1 MRTSSRALFSM
12 AFLVAVLSGCG
23 GGGSNDLDNAGPVP
37 GVQQFPGGIWE
48 GTTGS
53 GASTRSVFGYID
65 PGSDGKGGDFYFAKG
80 AAGNSGYD
88 SLYGRLSVNVTSVLA
103 TNVTY
108 FSGQDGKF
116 AQGLNLRGTASANPT
131 TGKTAIISASY
142 SDPIGTLAA
151 TGATTPLRLEYSQ
164 LNNYTA
170 RAELLAGTYRGGSLF
185 GGGWMLTISAQGA
198 VSGYV
203 GSCSLTGSAGIQS
216 SSSAVYRIN
225 LNLLGDEVLCPNT
238 GTGQGGV
245 AVLKFDPTTGL
256 RTGIWVLTRNTAGLP
271 TTYVLNG
278 SADAVSPAQP
288 LPVGQNAAGHW
299 AGTNN
304 AAGNAGVTAV
314 VLPDNAYFFYKR
326 VGTGYDVLYG
336 TLLGGAQSSLFTSSD
351 GVYFAN
357 QQSVQNQYSG
367 GVTLNADARTGES
380 FTGSYADPTVG
391 GASTRFVTGPDT
403 GYPYFSLTPQ
413 SLATL
418 AGLYRSN
425 AVGFGGA
432 STSLDISP
440 AGVLTGTTSD
450 GCDITAQLQP
460 YQAGQ
465 ANLNVYRVESL
476 AYAGLCPQAGAPL
489 QSGVASAQFDASGTR
504 VIGLRILAAGQGP
517 SGQRA
522 NTVFLGGKLS
532 SGPIVPAGQI
542 AAGYWTGTTNAAGN
556 TRISTVVLPNND
568 YFFYKRAGTGYDVL
582 FGTLF
587 ESGRNPPFTSTDG
600 VYFASLQRQYN
611 SGVAVSA
618 TARTGVS
625 FIGSYADPTLAGASI
640 LFDTGPDPEYPY
652 VSPVSQSVAA
662 LVGQYRSNISGFGGV
677 NTSLDIS
684 LLGAIKGSTSDG
696 CELEGRLEPYP
707 ANQANLNLY
716 RVEGLVYKGLCS
728 QAGTLLQ
735 SGIASAQFDAGARV
749 IGLRILTA
757 GQGPSGQRVN
767 TVFLGS
773 RQ

>member
-1 MRTSSRALFSM
+1 MVLLSTA
-12 AFLVAVLSGCG
+12 LSGCG
-23 GGGSNDLDNAGPVP
+23 GGGSDDLDNVGPLP
-37 GVQQFPGGIWE
+37 GAQQFPGGIWE

-53 GASTRSVFGYID
+53 GASARSVFGYID

-103 TNVTY
+103 TNATY

-116 AQGLNLRGTASANPT
+116 AQNLNLRGTASANT
-131 TGKTAIISASY
+131 VTGKTAVISASY

-151 TGATTPLRLEYSQ
+151 TGATTPLKLEYSQ
-164 LNNYTA
+164 LNNYAA
-170 RAELLAGTYRGGSLF
+170 RAELLAGTYRGGSVF
-185 GGGWMLTISAQGA
+185 GGGWMLTIGAQGA

-216 SSSAVYRIN
+216 SNSAVYRIN
-225 LNLLGDEVLCPNT
+225 LNLLGDEVLCPST

-245 AVLKFDPTTGL
+245 AVLKFDLTTGL
-256 RTGIWVLTRNTAGLP
+256 RTGIWVLTRNTAGQP

-278 SADAVSPAQP
+278 SADAVNPGQP
-288 LPVGQNAAGHW
+288 SPVGQSAAGHW
-299 AGTNN
+299 AGTGN
-304 AAGNAGVTAV
+304 AIGNAGTTAV

-336 TLLGGAQSSLFTSSD
+336 TLLGGTQSSLFTSSD

-357 QQSVQNQYSG
+357 QQPVQNQYSG
-367 GVTLNADARTGES
+367 GVTVNADARTGES
-380 FTGSYADPTVG
+380 FTGSYADPTLG
-391 GASTRFVTGPDT
+391 GASTRFVNSPDPV
-403 GYPYFSLTPQ
+403 YPYLSPIPQ
-413 SLATL
+413 SVAAL

-440 AGVLTGTTSD
+440 LGALTGTTSD
-450 GCDITAQLQP
+450 GCELAAQLQP
-460 YQAGQ
+460 YPASQ

-476 AYAGLCPQAGAPL
+476 AYKGLCPQAGAPL
-489 QSGVASAQFDASGTR
+489 QSGMASAQFDASGTR
-504 VIGLRILAAGQGP
+504 ITGVRILAVGQGP
-517 SGQRA
+517 SGQRV

-532 SGPIVPAGQI
+532 SSSISPTGQI
-542 AAGYWTGTTNAAGN
+542 ATGYWTGTTNATGD
-556 TRISTVVLPNND
+556 TRIAAVVLPNNA
-568 YFFYKRAGTGYDVL
+568 YFFYKRMGTGYDVL
-582 FGTLF
+582 FGSLF
-587 ESGRNPPFTSTDG
+587 EGGPSTPFSSSDG
-600 VYFASLQRQYN
+600 VYFASLPRQY
-611 SGVAVSA
+611 SGGVAVNA

-625 FIGSYADPTLAGASI
+625 FVGNYADPTLAGAKI

-652 VSPVSQSVAA
+652 VSPISPSITA
-662 LVGQYRSNISGFGGV
+662 LAGQYRSNVLGFGGV
-677 NTSLDIS
+677 STSLDVS
-684 LLGAIKGSTSDG
+684 PLGVLKGSTLDG
-696 CELEGRLEPYP
+696 CELDAQLDPYP
-707 ANQANLNLY
+707 ASQANLNLY
-716 RVEGLVYKGLCS
+716 RVERLVYKGLCP
-728 QAGTLLQ
+728 QAGTVLQ
-735 SGIASAQFDAGARV
+735 SGIASAQFEAAGSRV

-773 RQ
+773 KQ

>member
-1 MRTSSRALFSM
+1 MRTSVHVLFSM
-12 AFLVAVLSGCG
+12 VLLSAVLSGCG
-23 GGGSNDLDNAGPVP
+23 GGGSDDLDNTGPLP
-37 GVQQFPGGIWE
+37 GAQQFPGGIWE

-53 GASTRSVFGYID
+53 GASARSVFGYID

-80 AAGNSGYD
+80 SAGNSGYD

-116 AQGLNLRGTASANPT
+116 AQGLNLRGTASANT
-131 TGKTAIISASY
+131 VTGRTAVISASY

-151 TGATTPLRLEYSQ
+151 TGASTPLKLEYSP
-164 LNNYTA
+164 LNNYAA
-170 RAELLAGTYRGGSLF
+170 RAELLAGTYRGGSVF
-185 GGGWMLTISAQGA
+185 GGGWMLTIGAQGA

-216 SSSAVYRIN
+216 SGSAVYRFN

-278 SADAVSPAQP
+278 SADAVNPSPP
-288 LPVGQNAAGHW
+288 SPVGQSAAGHW
-299 AGTNN
+299 AGT
-304 AAGNAGVTAV
+304 GNAGTTAV

-336 TLLGGAQSSLFTSSD
+336 TLLGGDQSSLFTSND

-357 QQSVQNQYSG
+357 QRSVQNQYSG
-367 GVTLNADARTGES
+367 GVTVTADARTGES
-380 FTGSYADPTVG
+380 FTGNYADPTLG
-391 GASTRFVTGPDT
+391 GASVRFVNGPDPV
-403 GYPYFSLTPQ
+403 YPYLSPIPQ
-413 SLATL
+413 SVAAL
-418 AGLYRSN
+418 AGVYRSN

-432 STSLDISP
+432 STTLDIGP
-440 AGVLTGTTSD
+440 LGTLTGTTSD
-450 GCDITAQLQP
+450 GCELAAQLQP
-460 YQAGQ
+460 YPASQ

-476 AYAGLCPQAGAPL
+476 TYKGLCPQAGAPL
-489 QSGVASAQFDASGTR
+489 QSGMASAQFDTSGTR

-532 SGPIVPAGQI
+532 SSPILPTGQI
-542 AAGYWTGTTNAAGN
+542 AEGYWTGTTNAAGN
-556 TRISTVVLPNND
+556 TRIAAVVLPNNA
-568 YFFYKRAGTGYDVL
+568 YFFYKRMGSGYDVL

-587 ESGRNPPFTSTDG
+587 EDGRSTPFSSSDG
-600 VYFASLQRQYN
+600 VYFANLQGQYN
-611 SGVAVSA
+611 GGVAINA

-625 FIGSYADPTLAGASI
+625 FIGNYADPILAGARI

-652 VSPVSQSVAA
+652 VSPVPRLVEA
-662 LVGQYRSNISGFGGV
+662 LVGRYRSNVLGFGGV
-677 NTSLDIS
+677 STSLDIIS
-684 LLGAIKGSTSDG
+684 QGAVRGSTSDG
-696 CELEGRLEPYP
+696 CELEAQLDLQP
-707 ANQANLNLY
+707 ASQANLNLY
-716 RVEGLVYKGLCS
+716 RVDKLVYKGLCP
-728 QAGTLLQ
+728 QAGAPSQ
-735 SGIASAQFDAGARV
+735 SGIASAQFNAAGSV
-749 IGLRILTA
+749 IGLRILTV
-757 GQGPSGQRVN
+757 GQGPSGQRAN
-767 TVFLGS
+767 TVFLGDK
-773 RQ
+773 Q

>member
-1 MRTSSRALFSM
+1 L
-12 AFLVAVLSGCG
+12 
-23 GGGSNDLDNAGPVP
+23 P
-37 GVQQFPGGIWE
+37 GAQQFPGGIWE

-53 GASTRSVFGYID
+53 GASARSVFGYID

-103 TNVTY
+103 TNATY

-116 AQGLNLRGTASANPT
+116 AQNLNLRGTASANT
-131 TGKTAIISASY
+131 VTGKTAVISASY

-151 TGATTPLRLEYSQ
+151 TGATTPLKLEYSQ
-164 LNNYTA
+164 LNNYAA
-170 RAELLAGTYRGGSLF
+170 RAELLAGTYRGGSVF
-185 GGGWMLTISAQGA
+185 GGGWMLTIGAQGA

-216 SSSAVYRIN
+216 SNSAVYRIN
-225 LNLLGDEVLCPNT
+225 LNLLGDEVLCPST

-245 AVLKFDPTTGL
+245 AVLKFDLTTGL
-256 RTGIWVLTRNTAGLP
+256 RTGIWVLTRNTAGQP

-278 SADAVSPAQP
+278 SADAVNPGQP
-288 LPVGQNAAGHW
+288 SPVGQSAAGHW
-299 AGTNN
+299 AGTGN
-304 AAGNAGVTAV
+304 AIGNAGTTAV

-336 TLLGGAQSSLFTSSD
+336 TLLGGTQSSLFTSSD

-357 QQSVQNQYSG
+357 QQPVQNQYSG
-367 GVTLNADARTGES
+367 GVTVNADARTGES
-380 FTGSYADPTVG
+380 FTGSYADPTLG
-391 GASTRFVTGPDT
+391 GASTRFVNSPDPV
-403 GYPYFSLTPQ
+403 YPYLSPIPQ
-413 SLATL
+413 SVAAL

-440 AGVLTGTTSD
+440 LGALTGTTSD
-450 GCDITAQLQP
+450 GCELAAQLQP
-460 YQAGQ
+460 YPASQ

-476 AYAGLCPQAGAPL
+476 AYKGLCPQAGAPL
-489 QSGVASAQFDASGTR
+489 QSGMASAQFDASGTR
-504 VIGLRILAAGQGP
+504 ITGVRILAVGQGP
-517 SGQRA
+517 SGQRV

-532 SGPIVPAGQI
+532 SSSISPTGQI
-542 AAGYWTGTTNAAGN
+542 ATGYWTGTTNATGD
-556 TRISTVVLPNND
+556 TRIAAVVLPNNA
-568 YFFYKRAGTGYDVL
+568 YFFYKRMGTGYDVL
-582 FGTLF
+582 FGSLF
-587 ESGRNPPFTSTDG
+587 EGGPSTPFSSSDG
-600 VYFASLQRQYN
+600 VYFASLPRQY
-611 SGVAVSA
+611 SGGVAVNA

-625 FIGSYADPTLAGASI
+625 FVGNYADPTLAGAKI

-652 VSPVSQSVAA
+652 VSPISPSITA
-662 LVGQYRSNISGFGGV
+662 LAGQYRSNVLGFGGV
-677 NTSLDIS
+677 STSLDVS
-684 LLGAIKGSTSDG
+684 PLGVLKGSTLDG
-696 CELEGRLEPYP
+696 CELDAQLDPYP
-707 ANQANLNLY
+707 ASQANLNLY
-716 RVEGLVYKGLCS
+716 RVERLVYKGLCP
-728 QAGTLLQ
+728 QAGTVLQ
-735 SGIASAQFDAGARV
+735 SGIASAQFEAAGSRV

-773 RQ
+773 KQ